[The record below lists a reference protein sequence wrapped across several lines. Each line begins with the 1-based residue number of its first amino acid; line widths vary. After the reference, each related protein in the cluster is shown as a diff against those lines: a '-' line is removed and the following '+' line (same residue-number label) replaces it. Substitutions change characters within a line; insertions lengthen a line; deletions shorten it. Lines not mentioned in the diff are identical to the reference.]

1 MSVASTKAFY
11 SQIAAG
17 FLLGIAIS
25 ESVASYT
32 SKASTNERTN
42 TLLLGLKELPNL
54 MREVLSEQEKIS
66 EIATELAPAKKY
78 WAIVGNG

>member
-25 ESVASYT
+25 ESVHVVLQIKIPTKEET
-32 SKASTNERTN
+32 S
-42 TLLLGLKELPNL
+42 LLLGLKELPSL
-54 MREVLSEQEKIS
+54 MKCFQRRGEYLRLRLS
-66 EIATELAPAKKY
+66 
-78 WAIVGNG
+78 